1 MALSAAANYPALG
14 AGLEMSPQVATTL
27 VVYPEAI
34 VAIGTKFH
42 GTSDSIGRARPWASA
57 THTLPIGLAE
67 GGHGAVTGDSTAG
80 VNDLTTG
87 TRRQVQLA
95 THRGQV
101 FQLPVTGLAGTAA
114 DEGRE
119 VFASDDGTFTF
130 TRATRNALIGT
141 VVKYATSSAAWV
153 RLLLGD
159 DQILLSKAGQGRFR
173 LQIIGSLAV
182 ATSVMSTTYNG
193 PGAFKVISGIARI
206 IVKTDGSAGAI
217 TLQLRN
223 NTTVFT
229 SPGGAAAIQAAGA
242 DALNAEIAFSTILD
256 DGTNYIREGEDL
268 RVHLTQ
274 AGTTATT
281 GIVCVDLLCEH
292 QLGF

>member
-1 MALSAAANYPALG
+1 MALSAAANYPAQG
-14 AGLEMSPQVATTL
+14 AGLEMAPQVATTL
-27 VVYPEAI
+27 VMYAEAI
-34 VAIGTKFH
+34 AAIGTKYH
-42 GTSDSIGRARPWASA
+42 ATADSIGRARPWAAA
-57 THTLPIGLAE
+57 THTMPIGIVE
-67 GGHGAVTGDSTAG
+67 GGHGTVTGDSTAG

-101 FQLPVTGLAGTAA
+101 FQLPVTGLAGTSA
-114 DEGRE
+114 DNGRE

-141 VVKYATSSAAWV
+141 VVAYATSSVAWV

-173 LQIIGSLAV
+173 IHQTLSLITATAV
-182 ATSVMSTTYNG
+182 ATTTFNG
-193 PGAFKVISGIARI
+193 LGAFKVISGIAKI

-242 DALNAEIAFSTILD
+242 DAINAEVAFSTILD

-268 RVHLTQ
+268 RIHLTQ
-274 AGTTATT
+274 AGTTATA
-281 GIVCVDLLCEH
+281 GLAVVDLLCEY